1 MNDMRTIL
9 MALVLGFGLSLNSFA
24 QEAKINWMTV
34 EEVTEAMKSDPR
46 PIMMDVYTTW
56 CGPCKMMMANTFTNE
71 NLIKYVNKHYYAVKF
86 NAESPDPVVFKGKE
100 FTNPDYDPA
109 RRGRNG
115 VHQLSRAL
123 KVSAY
128 PTIVYFDREFNVIT
142 ANSGYKQPRQIEVL
156 LKFFNEE
163 FSRETSDTEVQN
175 VWDEYNANFTPTW

>member
-71 NLIKYVNKHYYAVKF
+71 NLIKYETK
-86 NAESPDPVVFKGKE
+86 
-100 FTNPDYDPA
+100 
-109 RRGRNG
+109 
-115 VHQLSRAL
+115 
-123 KVSAY
+123 
-128 PTIVYFDREFNVIT
+128 
-142 ANSGYKQPRQIEVL
+142 L
-156 LKFFNEE
+156 LRCKI
-163 FSRETSDTEVQN
+163 QC
-175 VWDEYNANFTPTW
+175 